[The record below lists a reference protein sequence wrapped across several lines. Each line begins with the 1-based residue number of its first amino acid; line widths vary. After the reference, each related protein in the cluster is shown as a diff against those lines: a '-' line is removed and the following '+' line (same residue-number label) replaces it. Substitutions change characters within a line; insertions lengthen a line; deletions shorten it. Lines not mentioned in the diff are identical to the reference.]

1 MCFLQLWEVGL
12 HLLLGTGDALKE
24 DFNRD
29 LHMAE
34 NLVCLDKYFL
44 IELLLLL
51 LRMSLPRISKLALA

>member
-12 HLLLGTGDALKE
+12 HLSLGTDDPLKE

-34 NLVCLDKYFL
+34 NLIYLAKYFL

-51 LRMSLPRISKLALA
+51 LRMPLPRISKLVLA

>member
-1 MCFLQLWEVGL
+1 MFPSVVGSL
-12 HLLLGTGDALKE
+12 YLLLGADNALKE

-34 NLVCLDKYFL
+34 NLIYLAKYFL

-51 LRMSLPRISKLALA
+51 LRMPLPRISKLALS